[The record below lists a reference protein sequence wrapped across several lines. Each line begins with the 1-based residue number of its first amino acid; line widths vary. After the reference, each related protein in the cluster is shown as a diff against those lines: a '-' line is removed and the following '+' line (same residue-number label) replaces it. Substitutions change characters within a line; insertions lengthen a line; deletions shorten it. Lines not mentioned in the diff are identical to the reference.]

1 MEWSRRLCY
10 NNLLSIRESLNQLIN
25 EFKTNIK
32 AVFMNEL
39 LDKLDKAFRID
50 KETFRDFDVFNAD
63 GVERRK
69 SAGRKFK
76 LPLVVTEI
84 TWHQNLQKKHI
95 GKTLIRFQGTVNK
108 WVQLFFDYFHVA
120 TATAEK
126 KQNEIMLN
134 LIKKGEL
141 KQNDV
146 NKYKDEH
153 PIQSDK
159 VYSHKVTDREQCPE
173 IMKLLSYCYLSL
185 PALPMMNVAFQYW
198 IWSIKNKETN

>member
-1 MEWSRRLCY
+1 M
-10 NNLLSIRESLNQLIN
+10 
-25 EFKTNIK
+25 
-32 AVFMNEL
+32 
-39 LDKLDKAFRID
+39 
-50 KETFRDFDVFNAD
+50 
-63 GVERRK
+63 
-69 SAGRKFK
+69 
-76 LPLVVTEI
+76 
-84 TWHQNLQKKHI
+84 
-95 GKTLIRFQGTVNK
+95 
-108 WVQLFFDYFHVA
+108 QLFFDYFNVA

-159 VYSHKVTDREQCPE
+159 VYSHKVTDREQCPD